1 MSINQHGILAQRRP
15 LYGQGIDLWLESK
28 PQAQVNTLTSMGTDL
43 LCDLHGVIPT
53 SRQYKGFSPTLAT
66 FKDLV
71 DEMLGGDFIYYCYD
85 WDGLLSTES
94 RAQDAIEDGCTVYR
108 IGRTDLIRHLAGEV
122 AGYV

>member
-1 MSINQHGILAQRRP
+1 MPISQLAQRRP

-28 PQAQVNTLTSMGTDL
+28 PASQVNTLTSMGTDL

-53 SRQYKGFSPTLAT
+53 STRYKGFSPTLDT

-71 DEMLGGDFIYYCYD
+71 DEMLDGDFIYYCYD
-85 WDGLLSTES
+85 WDGLLSNE
-94 RAQDAIEDGCTVYR
+94 AQAQREIEDGSTVYR
-108 IGRTDLIRHLAGEV
+108 ISRTDLIRYLAGEV